1 MAPTRINDAVHWY
14 MSNLTSRIIART
26 GIPSDRYHMGKV
38 ILQCLK
44 DYPEAVT
51 QIDGA
56 TGESET
62 NETILERSVKC
73 ATSFRKFGLQS
84 MDVIVLMAPNH
95 IHLCIP
101 FYAALYTGNVIAA
114 VDFNLGKNELQQTLA
129 VLEPK
134 IIFCQS
140 SKAPTIQLALNEI
153 DSNAFIVAFDKGHY
167 LCDFDSFIDKF
178 YDGTTIDEFEP
189 TDFDPEEATA
199 FLVSTSGTT
208 GLPKAAEVTHKNFL
222 ISLPN
227 LFLRYTEFPTPTK
240 MALVGSPLQWLTAL
254 FNYVASA
261 IFKYTRLQ
269 SSLPLTK
276 EHAYYLF
283 HTYKPTFSIL
293 SPTLITSLLKNE
305 NKCDFSSFEFI
316 MLGGSAVP
324 ASLIEEIKNL
334 SPNTE
339 VINVYGM
346 SEISSIAFMG
356 DYGPPDSCGRPLGV
370 FYYRLIDTETQE
382 DILEPN
388 RPGELWV
395 KGPSVFKGYYKNKE
409 ATEEAFA
416 EDGWFKT
423 GDMFY
428 RDENWNY
435 YFLERIKL
443 LLKYKS
449 DQISPVEVENV
460 IRQVPGVV
468 DVAVAGLP
476 DPECGDIPVACVV
489 IQNGATITAD
499 DIKNI
504 VRDKLSDSKQLRG
517 GVIFL
522 DSIPMTASTKVHRR
536 KLKEIVMSSKRL

>member
-1 MAPTRINDAVHWY
+1 MPPTRINDAVHWY
-14 MSNLTSRIIART
+14 MSNLTSRIIAKT

-62 NETILERSVKC
+62 NESILKRSVKC
-73 ATSFRKFGLQS
+73 AASFRKFGLQS
-84 MDVIVLMAPNH
+84 TEVIVLMAPNH
-95 IHLCIP
+95 IDLCIP

-114 VDFNLGKNELQQTLA
+114 VDFNLGKIELQQTLS
-129 VLEPK
+129 VLGPK

-167 LCDFDSFIDKF
+167 LCDFDSFIEKF
-178 YDGTTIDEFEP
+178 YDGTMIDEFEP
-189 TDFDPEEATA
+189 TDLDPEEATA

-240 MALVGSPLQWLTAL
+240 IALVGSPLQWLTAL
-254 FNYVASA
+254 FSYVASP
-261 IFKYTRLQ
+261 IFKYIRLQ

-283 HTYKPTFSIL
+283 DTYKS
-293 SPTLITSLLKNE
+293 
-305 NKCDFSSFEFI
+305 
-316 MLGGSAVP
+316 
-324 ASLIEEIKNL
+324 L

-346 SEISSIAFMG
+346 SELSSIAFLR
-356 DYGPPDSCGRPLGV
+356 DYGPPESCGRPLGI
-370 FYYRLIDTETQE
+370 FYYRLIDTETSE

-388 RPGELWV
+388 RPGELWI

-409 ATEEAFA
+409 ATEDTFA

-449 DQISPVEVENV
+449 YQISPVEVENV
-460 IRQVPGVV
+460 IREVPGVV

-476 DPECGDIPVACVV
+476 DPECGDLPVACVV
-489 IQNGATITAD
+489 IQNGANVTAD

-504 VRDKLSDSKQLRG
+504 VQDKLSDSKQLRG

-536 KLKEIVMSSKRL
+536 KLKEIVMTSNRL